1 MKNWMHMATIVM
13 LTLAVPAC
21 VGAEGTDE
29 LEEDGEES
37 VAQTEEG
44 VSCTW
49 NYILHY
55 NYTDGSGTYRWHAS
69 QNLATGKWYIDER
82 RIGGGFY
89 KQYSLTPGWTVCPS
103 SPESITLKSG
113 TQTLVGPHNCLPGGN
128 EEVHLE
134 KQRLLVP
141 QAPFATYEC
150 L

>member
-1 MKNWMHMATIVM
+1 MKSWMHVAMVAMVSV
-13 LTLAVPAC
+13 AVPAC
-21 VGAEGTDE
+21 GAADE
-29 LEEDGEES
+29 PMEDGEES
-37 VAQTEEG
+37 VSETEEG
-44 VSCTW
+44 LTCSW

-55 NYTDGSGTYRWHAS
+55 NYTDDGGTYRWHVS
-69 QNLATGKWYIDER
+69 QNLDTGKRYVDER

-89 KQYSLTPGWTVCPS
+89 KQYSLTTGWTVCPGGI
-103 SPESITLKSG
+103 ETVTLKNG
-113 TQTLVGPHNCLPGGN
+113 TLVLSGPHNCLPGGN